1 MSGILNFF
9 IIGGFVMNL
18 TVIGLTKEVDSMSD
32 KDLEEA
38 KIFSGKNAG
47 VCYMKDS
54 YFDSDVSDDVKALKR
69 FVRVSNTNH
78 HSIADH
84 VKVEVLLEDIS
95 KMLAIVLNSLQDYA
109 TSEKSGRYTTMSG
122 NSEEERQL
130 YSKWGVLFRK
140 RILDLYPDL
149 DDDIL
154 TQEMNKVGHSDVIII
169 NGELDNNSMDD
180 VHKECLM
187 NIKLNCSTLPSVKLA
202 QENARYIL
210 SVFTR
215 STSMGYSA
223 TIRQWN
229 YIYDWCKK
237 YTDRFHWVKS
247 DGSLVLSYRG
257 NETEASYFEL
267 ELYKDFVDLMEFI
280 KSNLYIEELRDS
292 KNRCFEFLTG
302 LSGDANHPMTKYHV
316 IEADANMGRDESRV
330 SEDDYLGITYSV
342 SYPASFVHIAQAER
356 HRTLKYFM
364 QFNPNCS
371 IPEFYVPECIRG
383 TDLEK
388 EWLSDLDSIKSLVPQ
403 ATMVGIIE
411 TGHISDFILK
421 CEERLCGRAQL
432 EIMKQTKKTAER
444 FIDEAENGNPSNTFL
459 AYVDRIQLKNSSI
472 KTKCQM
478 IGACKE
484 SCRWFKE
491 QDVFTRLI

>member
-1 MSGILNFF
+1 
-9 IIGGFVMNL
+9 MNL
-18 TVIGLTKEVDSMSD
+18 TVIGLTKEVDSMTK
-32 KDLEEA
+32 KDLEDA

-47 VCYMKDS
+47 ICYMKDS

-130 YSKWGVLFRK
+130 YSKWRVLFRK

-149 DDDIL
+149 DDEIL
-154 TQEMNKVGHSDVIII
+154 TQEMAKIGHSDVIIT
-169 NGELDNNSMDD
+169 NGELNNNSMADFDD

-187 NIKLNCSTLPSVKLA
+187 GIKLNCSNLPSVKLA
-202 QENARYIL
+202 QENARYVL

-215 STSMGYSA
+215 STTMGYSA

-237 YTDRFHWVKS
+237 YTDRFSWHHDT
-247 DGSLVLSYRG
+247 DGELVLVYRG
-257 NETEASYFEL
+257 TTNEVSFFEL

-280 KSNLYIEELRDS
+280 KCNFYVEELRDS
-292 KNRCFEFLTG
+292 KNRCFEFLTN
-302 LSGDANHPMTKYHV
+302 LSGDASHPM
-316 IEADANMGRDESRV
+316 ANYS
-330 SEDDYLGITYSV
+330 SEDDDYLGITYSV

-364 QFNPNCS
+364 NFKPSASNPV
-371 IPEFYVPECIRG
+371 FFVPKCIRG
-383 TDLEK
+383 TDLEQ
-388 EWLSDLDSIKSLVPQ
+388 EWLSDLKSVKDLVPQ
-403 ATMVGIIE
+403 ATMIDCIE
-411 TGHISDFILK
+411 TGHITDFILK

-432 EIMKQTKKTAER
+432 EIMEQTEKTAQR
-444 FIDEAENGNPSNTFL
+444 FIDEAKDGNPSNTFL
-459 AYVDRIQLKNSSI
+459 AYVDRIQLKNNNI

-491 QDVFTRLI
+491 QDVFTRLV